1 MFKTYSMHNIN
12 LVKHYLSTPLS
23 QIIVKAMMIDDVA
36 GASSEIIK
44 LSGDIKN
51 LVDEIY
57 RRIDSIEKGTLPE
70 A

>member
-1 MFKTYSMHNIN
+1 MLNMN

-23 QIIVKAMMIDDVA
+23 QIIVKAMMIEDAA
-36 GASSEIIK
+36 GASAEIME

-57 RRIDSIEKGTLPE
+57 RRIDSIEKGTLSD

>member
-1 MFKTYSMHNIN
+1 MN

-23 QIIVKAMMIDDVA
+23 QIIVKAIMIEDAA
-36 GASSEIIK
+36 GASAEIMELSE
-44 LSGDIKN
+44 DIKN

-57 RRIDSIEKGTLPE
+57 RRIDSIEKGTLPD

>member
-1 MFKTYSMHNIN
+1 MHNMN

-23 QIIVKAMMIDDVA
+23 QIIVKAMMIEGVA
-36 GASSEIIK
+36 GASAEIIE

-57 RRIDSIEKGTLPE
+57 RKIDSIEKGTLPD

>member
-1 MFKTYSMHNIN
+1 MHNMN

-23 QIIVKAMMIDDVA
+23 QIIVKAMMIEDAA
-36 GASSEIIK
+36 GASAEIIE

-57 RRIDSIEKGTLPE
+57 KRIDSIEKGTLPD

>member
-1 MFKTYSMHNIN
+1 MHKMN

-23 QIIVKAMMIDDVA
+23 QIIVKTMMIEDAA
-36 GASSEIIK
+36 GASAEIIE

-51 LVDEIY
+51 LVDEIF
-57 RRIDSIEKGTLPE
+57 RRIDSIEKGTLPD

>member
-1 MFKTYSMHNIN
+1 MN
-12 LVKHYLSTPLS
+12 LVKHHLSTPLS
-23 QIIVKAMMIDDVA
+23 QIIVKAMMIEDAA
-36 GASSEIIK
+36 GASAEIIE

-57 RRIDSIEKGTLPE
+57 RRIDSIEKGTLPD

>member
-1 MFKTYSMHNIN
+1 MHNMN

-23 QIIVKAMMIDDVA
+23 QIIVKAMMIEDAA
-36 GASSEIIK
+36 GASAEIIE

-57 RRIDSIEKGTLPE
+57 RRIDSIEKGTLSD

>member
-1 MFKTYSMHNIN
+1 MHNMN

-23 QIIVKAMMIDDVA
+23 QIIVKAMMIEDAA
-36 GASSEIIK
+36 GASAEIME

-57 RRIDSIEKGTLPE
+57 KRIDSIEKGTLPD